1 MIFINEQRKEI
12 KQVAETKWGKCLVTL
27 PIAKRGDTELMHV
40 GAQQLNGF
48 NCSIIYA
55 FAFKTGITG
64 MSTKPHVHD
73 YDEAIYFIGSD
84 PHNFSDLGAEV
95 EFSIGPEGEEEK
107 HVFSA
112 PTAVVIP
119 KGVPHCPIVTRKLEK
134 PYLCMAVSLTGKR

>member
-1 MIFINEQRKEI
+1 MARHVK
-12 KQVAETKWGKCLVTL
+12 TGKSRGGSHMGKYDECLKTL
-27 PIAKRGDTELMHV
+27 PIVRRGDTELMHV
-40 GAQQLNGF
+40 GAEQLNGF

-95 EFSIGPEGEEEK
+95 EFSIGEEEEK
-107 HVFSA
+107 YVFDK

-119 KGVPHCPIVTRKLEK
+119 KGLPHCPIVTRRLDR

>member
-1 MIFINEQRKEI
+1 M
-12 KQVAETKWGKCLVTL
+12 VETKYGKCLVSL
-27 PIAKRGDTELMHV
+27 PIVRRGETELMHV
-40 GAQQLNGF
+40 GAPQLNGF

-55 FAFKTGITG
+55 YAFKTGITG

-95 EFSIGPEGEEEK
+95 EFALGPEGDQEK
-107 HVFSA
+107 HIFKV
-112 PTAVVIP
+112 PTAVVVP
-119 KGVPHCPIVTRKLEK
+119 KGLYHCPIVTLSITR